1 MRRFTL
7 ILLFGIFALGGAAS
21 GASAQ
26 VSDEILKD
34 TAGRYRL
41 SDGKA
46 SCVLTFT
53 TEGSIGGYEA
63 KVPAACLRAF
73 PELGD
78 GAVWS
83 LDNGGI
89 VLSDTLRHRIAF
101 FPEQEGGPYEMQ
113 RKNGRT
119 WTLTALDVPPPLTP
133 GQQMAGKWVMNADL
147 DKVCVYDIK
156 SNGAGTAGTLKARPG
171 CKPAWA
177 GRGLVKWTRKGET
190 LKLLNAAGKPVI
202 TLRRTEVITFS
213 GLLPGKV
220 HLDLQKDFD

>member
-1 MRRFTL
+1 MRRWAM
-7 ILLFGIFALGGAAS
+7 ILLFGLFALGAGATR
-21 GASAQ
+21 ASAQ
-26 VSDEILKD
+26 VSDEIIKD

-63 KVPAACLRAF
+63 KVPAACLKAF

-101 FPEQEGGPYEMQ
+101 FPENEGAAYEAS
-113 RKNGRT
+113 RKNGKT
-119 WTLTALDVPPPLTP
+119 WTLTALDVAPELTP

-147 DKVCVYDIK
+147 DKVCTYDIK
-156 SNGAGTAGTLKARPG
+156 SNAAGTAGTLKARPG
-171 CKPAWA
+171 CKPAWTQ
-177 GRGLVKWTRKGET
+177 RGLVKWTRKGET
-190 LKLLNAAGKPVI
+190 LKLLNAGGKPVI

-220 HLDLQKDFD
+220 HLDLMKDFD